1 MFATPTVKG
10 LSLLSLS
17 LLISLNCGGNAKR
30 IDLENEGDSAVF
42 KTVPVLKDFIV
53 GPGDQLT
60 VEVFGHHE
68 LDRKIQIEQSG
79 EIYYPLLGYMNV
91 DGLSVKELRSL
102 LTEKI
107 SRYYVAPDVNVSV
120 AGVQSQKVF
129 VLGEVHNPGVYPLQ
143 YPVTAFEVALRAGGF
158 NDRAKKSSI
167 MLVRE
172 TDEGTRVVK
181 LNLEKVYRDGEANDN
196 IYLQG
201 GDILYVPQ
209 NVVTNLEGFIQ
220 HVSIF
225 MRPFLDTE
233 RGVILW
239 PTFADVLEGNSKGR
253 TY

>member
-1 MFATPTVKG
+1 MSAASSFKRSIF
-10 LSLLSLS
+10 LFFS
-17 LLISLNCGGNAKR
+17 LLIFLNCGGNAKR
-30 IDLENEGDSAVF
+30 IDLENEEDSAVF
-42 KTVPVLKDFIV
+42 TTAPVLKDFIV

-60 VEVFGHHE
+60 IEVFGHHE

-91 DGLSVKELRSL
+91 DGLSVKELRAL

-107 SRYYVAPDVNVSV
+107 SRYYVDPDVNVSV

-158 NDRAKKSSI
+158 NDRAKESSI
-167 MLVRE
+167 ILVRE

-201 GDILYVPQ
+201 GDILYVPR
-209 NVVTNLEGFIQ
+209 NIVTNLEGFIQ
-220 HVSIF
+220 HLSIF

-239 PTFADVLEGNSKGR
+239 PTFTGVLQGESKGR
-253 TY
+253 AY